1 MATKSISDLV
11 MDLQRENEALKR
23 LEKIANI
30 YCRQEFGY
38 DVKTLHDIILK
49 AELYDRRVNRNE
61 TNSSAQV
68 HTTPDETGTDYGNYN
83 SQS

>member
-11 MDLQRENEALKR
+11 MDLQKENEALKGLAR
-23 LEKIANI
+23 IANQ
-30 YCRQEFGY
+30 YCKQEFGY
-38 DVKTLHDIILK
+38 DVKAIHEIILK

>member
-38 DVKTLHDIILK
+38 DVKSLHEIIVKLENYERRSK
-49 AELYDRRVNRNE
+49 IANDHHESTGDDYNSHLQAE
-61 TNSSAQV
+61 NSS
-68 HTTPDETGTDYGNYN
+68 EEII
-83 SQS
+83 